1 MNEILFL
8 LNYRR
13 TNAGRRCHCD
23 LVPTVLFTERSET
36 SKERE
41 STLMSVIIGKEETE
55 SHLLGWSTQA
65 GSLGRIQ
72 MGSIESKV
80 RTRRVEREERVVEL
94 CFSSAWLVFMA

>member
-36 SKERE
+36 SKEIELDLELFLHGPRRL
-41 STLMSVIIGKEETE
+41 SLA
-55 SHLLGWSTQA
+55 LLG
-65 GSLGRIQ
+65 L
-72 MGSIESKV
+72 
-80 RTRRVEREERVVEL
+80 
-94 CFSSAWLVFMA
+94 SAIRNWDFL

>member
-1 MNEILFL
+1 M
-8 LNYRR
+8 
-13 TNAGRRCHCD
+13 
-23 LVPTVLFTERSET
+23 LFTER
-36 SKERE
+36 
-41 STLMSVIIGKEETE
+41 IIGKEETE

-94 CFSSAWLVFMA
+94 